1 MQGNFDRVTSI
12 SVSPRIMMEEW
23 LHSCL
28 VPSLPLY
35 RLVWDQGRSTQL
47 TWWHSETRDEAS
59 QSLLPSQHVS
69 DIKNRTDKPR
79 HLDMISSASSFALTL
94 LVFSH
99 YGFLYMCFLFVL
111 SHWFEVVVIHLN
123 LMFVL
128 WGTNQDL
135 EIFKMRLQLFACLL
149 ALTTATP
156 S

>member
-1 MQGNFDRVTSI
+1 
-12 SVSPRIMMEEW
+12 
-23 LHSCL
+23 
-28 VPSLPLY
+28 
-35 RLVWDQGRSTQL
+35 
-47 TWWHSETRDEAS
+47 
-59 QSLLPSQHVS
+59 
-69 DIKNRTDKPR
+69 
-79 HLDMISSASSFALTL
+79 MISSASSFALTL
-94 LVFSH
+94 LFFSH
-99 YGFLYMCFLFVL
+99 YGFLYLCFLFVL